1 MANEISTAGVLLKYK
16 AESTAGSR
24 PTSGYTTIPNIVST
38 GSINNEPESLE
49 VTDLSDK
56 EWRRYIPGLKDPGG
70 AITFTANLTSAFKTA
85 WDAIITAQSGLTG
98 GKKMWFEIMVPTVGS
113 FYFAGTASPLGI
125 NGYGVNDVNQ
135 VDVYITPNVLEGW
148 GVSST
153 ASVNPNSV
161 TVKNGSSVTVT
172 LYGFEGTPTT
182 SFSVAN
188 KASASISGNVC
199 TITGTGVGDTVLT
212 LTDSDGD
219 TATVSISVVAAS

>member
-38 GSINNEPESLE
+38 GAINNEPESLE
-49 VTDLSDK
+49 VTDLSDTV
-56 EWRRYIPGLKDPGG
+56 WRRYIPGLKDPGG

-85 WDAIITAQSGLTG
+85 WEALLTAQAALAG
-98 GKKMWFEIMVPTVGS
+98 GKQMWFEIMVPSVGS
-113 FYFAGTASPLGI
+113 FYFAGTAASLGI

-153 ASVNPNSV
+153 ASVNPNAV

-182 SFSVAN
+182 SFSVAS

-199 TITGTGVGDTVLT
+199 TITGIGVGDTVLT

>member
-16 AESTAGSR
+16 AEASAGTR
-24 PTSGYTTIPNIVST
+24 PTSGYQIVPNIVST

-49 VTDLSDK
+49 VTDLSDT

-85 WDAIITAQSGLTG
+85 WEAIISAQAALTG

-113 FYFAGTASPLGI
+113 FYFAGVASPLGI

-148 GVSST
+148 AISST

-161 TVKNGSSVTVT
+161 TLKNGDSVVVT
-172 LYGFEGTPTT
+172 YEGFEGTPTA
-182 SFSVAN
+182 SFSVAS
-188 KASASISGNVC
+188 KASASVGTGIV
-199 TITGTGVGDTVLT
+199 TITGTGVGDTVMT
-212 LTDSDGD
+212 LTDTDGD
-219 TATVSISVVAAS
+219 TATVSISVTAAT